1 MIENALKS
9 LKTDTGKCIVSIILG
24 IGFATIFR
32 KSCESRNCMI
42 FNAPAIEDIKDNVYK
57 HDNKCYK
64 FTERSVKCN
73 PQNNKQ
79 VEFA

>member
-24 IGFATIFR
+24 IGLASIFR

-42 FNAPAIEDIKDNVYK
+42 FNAPSIDDIKENTYK
-57 HDNKCYK
+57 HDGKCYK
-64 FTERSVKCN
+64 FTERSTKCQ
-73 PQNNKQ
+73 PTKNKQ
-79 VEFA
+79 VMFA

>member
-24 IGFATIFR
+24 IGLATIFR

-42 FNAPAIEDIKDNVYK
+42 FNAPSITDIKQNTYK
-57 HDNKCYK
+57 HDGKCYK
-64 FTERSVKCN
+64 FAERSVKCN
-73 PQNNKQ
+73 PTKNKQ
-79 VEFA
+79 VTFA